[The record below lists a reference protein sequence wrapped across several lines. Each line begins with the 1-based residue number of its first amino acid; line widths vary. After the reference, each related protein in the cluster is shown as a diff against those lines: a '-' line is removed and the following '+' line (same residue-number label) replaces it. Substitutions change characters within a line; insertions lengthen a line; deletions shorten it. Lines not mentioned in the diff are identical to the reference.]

1 MYVFRLRTLIKAS
14 QFTCHIWNLNP
25 YHQSMILNKFDLT
38 LVGKPEDVGMK
49 TGATIHTMNGLNMLV
64 SHRSETDPIPATN
77 DWWVNQHLTRGFN
90 VNGRPYASTEDAAW
104 TTSSRQQGKLRS

>member
-1 MYVFRLRTLIKAS
+1 
-14 QFTCHIWNLNP
+14 
-25 YHQSMILNKFDLT
+25 MILNKFDLT

-49 TGATIHTMNGLNMLV
+49 TGATIHTMNGINMLV